1 MIPHH
6 EAALPMAEA
15 VLEETEREEV
25 QQLAAAVAASQEA
38 EIRVLQELL
47 QSRGVQAEEPSAS
60 DADLPS
66 GQEHDHG
73 GH

>member
-1 MIPHH
+1 
-6 EAALPMAEA
+6 MAEA
-15 VLEETEREEV
+15 ILDETDHEEF
-25 QQLAAAVAASQEA
+25 QQLAAAVATSQEA

-47 QSRGVQAEEPSAS
+47 QRHGVQAEEPFAS